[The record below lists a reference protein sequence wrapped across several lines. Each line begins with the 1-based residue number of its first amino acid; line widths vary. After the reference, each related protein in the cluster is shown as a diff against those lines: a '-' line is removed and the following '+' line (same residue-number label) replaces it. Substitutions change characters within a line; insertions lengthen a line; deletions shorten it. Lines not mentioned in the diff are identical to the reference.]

1 MALAQEGLA
10 GAHTLAGDPVRAAR
24 LLGAAHRA
32 RAAAGAPLPEAE
44 RGDVDRVE
52 AAVRAA
58 LGDEVYTRESTSGTD
73 DFPGRAGS

>member
-1 MALAQEGLA
+1 VILLFWVGGLLFIFHW
-10 GAHTLAGDPVRAAR
+10 G
-24 LLGAAHRA
+24 
-32 RAAAGAPLPEAE
+32 GAPLPEAE